1 MDRDRSRV
9 LVLLVAYLGLIA
21 ASLFLLDWFVATTP
35 FGQVTMDLRIAHICP
50 GSDPCVTSSLGSLR
64 DIGFYSSVA
73 GSTFWGTLVFSLLVG
88 YQAVTRVTSGTASER
103 LSKVGYLGGMMLF
116 GNAFA
121 AGFLFAP
128 ESGPVQSELM
138 SLDVSRTSA
147 PFLMLLG
154 LLVGIAILYYA
165 VTQPTADDVG
175 TYKPLGNLPVRKPTE
190 PPIAAMVPP
199 MKKHTSDPGVAV
211 PKKHTSDPGVAVP
224 KKHTSSPGAAA
235 LASSIVPEHLRK
247 RLRFMVL
254 SAELTRA
261 GIDARRE
268 DGSSLLVMWR
278 DVVGLVAR
286 RMPQE
291 HDALTFIDVVSVAG
305 STLRLVPWTRL
316 SGDPVI
322 GADDPRVLLTAL
334 VWRCPDA
341 AIDPATKKFL
351 DSTEPAAQL
360 PDLGKLAAH
369 DGKLA

>member
-9 LVLLVAYLGLIA
+9 LVLLVAYLGLLA

-35 FGQVTMDLRIAHICP
+35 FGHVTMDLRIAHICP
-50 GSDPCVTSSLGSLR
+50 EGDACVTASLGSLR
-64 DIGFYSSVA
+64 DVGFYSSVA
-73 GSTFWGTLVFSLLVG
+73 GSTFWGTLVFSLLVV
-88 YQAVTRVTSGTASER
+88 YQAVMRVTSGIASER
-103 LSKVGYLGGMMLF
+103 LSKIGYLGGMMLF

-128 ESGPVQSELM
+128 ESGPVESELM

-154 LLVGIAILYYA
+154 LLIGIAILYYA

-175 TYKPLGNLPVRKPTE
+175 QYKPLGNLPVRKPTE
-190 PPIAAMVPP
+190 PPFATVSPP
-199 MKKHTSDPGVAV
+199 MQKHTPDPGV
-211 PKKHTSDPGVAVP
+211 GVA
-224 KKHTSSPGAAA
+224 KKHTSSPGAAV
-235 LASSIVPEHLRK
+235 LASDRPSAVPTSIVPEHLRK
-247 RLRFMVL
+247 KLRFMVL
-254 SAELTRA
+254 SAEITRA

-316 SGDPVI
+316 SGDPIV
-322 GADDPRVLLTAL
+322 GAEDPRVLLAAL
-334 VWRCPDA
+334 VVKCPDA

-360 PDLGKLAAH
+360 PDLGTLAAH